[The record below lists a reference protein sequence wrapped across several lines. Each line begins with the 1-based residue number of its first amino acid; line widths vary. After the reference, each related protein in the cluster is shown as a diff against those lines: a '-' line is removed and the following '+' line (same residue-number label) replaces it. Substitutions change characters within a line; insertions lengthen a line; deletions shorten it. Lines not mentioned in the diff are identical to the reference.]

1 MKELTLY
8 YPNDDDIVI
17 NVKSIELKDNNLLTV
32 DYDTINTNPKG
43 TIDNEAISKY
53 MEQWLS
59 ELVDRTI
66 ENAKDINKINSNE
79 T

>member
-8 YPNDDDIVI
+8 YPDDDIVI
-17 NVKSIELKDNNLLTV
+17 KVKSLNLGDDNILTV

-43 TIDNEAISKY
+43 VIDDKAIRLY
-53 MEQWLS
+53 VEQWLS
-59 ELVDRTI
+59 ELVDRAV

-79 T
+79 A